1 MTRPTIRTEI
11 RYWALAGITGFLI
24 SGCGD
29 NVPTSGDGQSDLS
42 ALLSDGDP
50 GTIAPPRMMPPP
62 PLPLPTRYCPSGD
75 CAREPL
81 ALWTFDDC
89 NTVSTQLADTA
100 FTYPISHPAFRAVS
114 VACTDGMD
122 NQGVKLSGGDDIV
135 YAPDQVDFA
144 FDKGL
149 TVAAWIKPDSI
160 GGTQSLVRKRLDGS
174 SSFLLALDG
183 KKLVFALRLTN
194 GRTVNVSASI
204 MEKRFTHVAATY
216 DGEDAILYLDGA
228 VAAQT
233 HVTGTIAPG
242 AGPIFVGN
250 DANGRQFKG
259 IVDTVWLNTL
269 AAPADV
275 VRGFLCVRKPP
286 IVSLTP
292 GQTPPQVSGA
302 TVAFDLSVTNAN
314 GSFCPADTFAFF
326 SNVFYPLTSNGSFGE
341 LSIAPG
347 ETAHA
352 TVQVASV
359 NDAPIGA
366 FPFQYFVYD
375 EAGSQFFASA
385 TATYVVGSQHVS
397 MGIPLPPDANGHYD
411 GSNPAGVVG
420 NWWSTGDDYGADA
433 TAGAGNCRMAGFP
446 ATACSVL
453 SAPTPGLPFQPDP
466 TGRGMCTSGIAAQ
479 VINDASG
486 APAYSSIWGDI
497 IGFDLNNPGS
507 LSDGIT
513 LKSQYDA
520 FAHGITGFAF
530 DIDAIPQGG
539 HLRVGFQTLGTENN
553 FAYWQGATADLSPLF
568 SPGHYEIHWPEVG
581 GPFYLPNAPAFAPNL
596 LESVVFHVVSNTGG
610 PVPFNFC
617 ISNMMLLTN

>member
-1 MTRPTIRTEI
+1 MQSLYRRRASDAVTLVGTHLALRRRGGNDDDATDNPNGDQVLGVGRDHGALDIRVRRKRPDIRRWTE
-11 RYWALAGITGFLI
+11 RSFRALERRRSQHHRTAADDAAAAG
-24 SGCGD
+24 
-29 NVPTSGDGQSDLS
+29 
-42 ALLSDGDP
+42 A
-50 GTIAPPRMMPPP
+50 
-62 PLPLPTRYCPSGD
+62 LPTRYCPSGD
-75 CAREPL
+75 CTREPL

-174 SSFLLALDG
+174 SSFLLAIDG

-194 GRTVNVSASI
+194 GRAVNVSASI

-216 DGEDAILYLDGA
+216 DGKDAILYLDGA

-292 GQTPPQVSGA
+292 GATPPQVSGT
-302 TVAFDLSVTNAN
+302 TVAFDSQRDERERFLLSGGYVRVLLERVL
-314 GSFCPADTFAFF
+314 PAD
-326 SNVFYPLTSNGSFGE
+326 
-341 LSIAPG
+341 
-347 ETAHA
+347 
-352 TVQVASV
+352 VQ
-359 NDAPIGA
+359 
-366 FPFQYFVYD
+366 
-375 EAGSQFFASA
+375 
-385 TATYVVGSQHVS
+385 
-397 MGIPLPPDANGHYD
+397 
-411 GSNPAGVVG
+411 
-420 NWWSTGDDYGADA
+420 
-433 TAGAGNCRMAGFP
+433 R
-446 ATACSVL
+446 
-453 SAPTPGLPFQPDP
+453 
-466 TGRGMCTSGIAAQ
+466 
-479 VINDASG
+479 
-486 APAYSSIWGDI
+486 
-497 IGFDLNNPGS
+497 
-507 LSDGIT
+507 
-513 LKSQYDA
+513 
-520 FAHGITGFAF
+520 
-530 DIDAIPQGG
+530 
-539 HLRVGFQTLGTENN
+539 
-553 FAYWQGATADLSPLF
+553 LF
-568 SPGHYEIHWPEVG
+568 R
-581 GPFYLPNAPAFAPNL
+581 
-596 LESVVFHVVSNTGG
+596 
-610 PVPFNFC
+610 
-617 ISNMMLLTN
+617 

>member
-1 MTRPTIRTEI
+1 M
-11 RYWALAGITGFLI
+11 
-24 SGCGD
+24 
-29 NVPTSGDGQSDLS
+29 
-42 ALLSDGDP
+42 
-50 GTIAPPRMMPPP
+50 
-62 PLPLPTRYCPSGD
+62 
-75 CAREPL
+75 
-81 ALWTFDDC
+81 
-89 NTVSTQLADTA
+89 
-100 FTYPISHPAFRAVS
+100 
-114 VACTDGMD
+114 
-122 NQGVKLSGGDDIV
+122 
-135 YAPDQVDFA
+135 
-144 FDKGL
+144 
-149 TVAAWIKPDSI
+149 
-160 GGTQSLVRKRLDGS
+160 RKRLDGTS
-174 SSFLLALDG
+174 SSPGDPRQEARVRASPHERQDGQRVGVHHGEALHARRRD
-183 KKLVFALRLTN
+183 VRRQ
-194 GRTVNVSASI
+194 GR
-204 MEKRFTHVAATY
+204 
-216 DGEDAILYLDGA
+216 DPLDLDGA

-233 HVTGTIAPG
+233 HVTGPIAPG
-242 AGPIFVGN
+242 AGPVFVGN

-385 TATYVVGSQHVS
+385 LATYVVGSQHVS

-453 SAPTPGLPFQPDP
+453 SAPTPGLPFQPIRPAEGCAPRASPRRSSTMPAARPP
-466 TGRGMCTSGIAAQ
+466 TPPSGETS
-479 VINDASG
+479 SG
-486 APAYSSIWGDI
+486 S
-497 IGFDLNNPGS
+497 
-507 LSDGIT
+507 T
-513 LKSQYDA
+513 
-520 FAHGITGFAF
+520 
-530 DIDAIPQGG
+530 
-539 HLRVGFQTLGTENN
+539 
-553 FAYWQGATADLSPLF
+553 
-568 SPGHYEIHWPEVG
+568 
-581 GPFYLPNAPAFAPNL
+581 
-596 LESVVFHVVSNTGG
+596 
-610 PVPFNFC
+610 
-617 ISNMMLLTN
+617 